1 MTAIIAFDR
10 AAFLLKAEST
20 YGTDPTPDGTDN
32 AMLIQQGRIRFQ
44 AANKLIREIDRPF
57 FGARPFLLTGR
68 QAFIEFEFEMMG
80 AAAPGAAA
88 PIGPILLTCGH
99 AQTLSADTSATYNVV
114 SSAFGSTTGY
124 FSIPSVDSNGATR
137 HVVTGLRGSIVF
149 TQQINNFFKGRA
161 VLQGMEAVLSNAAFP
176 TMTLTAFQEPVAI
189 ETSTWSVTA
198 DDGGG
203 AFALDCVEL
212 QLDQGNRVQIYETSE
227 QKVQTIVG
235 RDTQGFLRVMAPAL
249 TDFDPYALAVARTP
263 VDIQSEVDGGDDGLI
278 CLLSIPQVQLDL
290 PERIDIDGASGWRIP
305 FSALPSSAGND
316 EYEIVFT

>member
-10 AAFLLKAEST
+10 AALLLKAEVT
-20 YGTDPTPDGTDN
+20 YGTDPTPTGADN

-44 AANKLIREIDRPF
+44 ASKLVREIDRAH

-68 QAFIEFEFEMMG
+68 QAFIEFDFEMMG
-80 AAAPGAAA
+80 AADAGGAA
-88 PIGPILLTCGH
+88 PIAPILLSCGH
-99 AQTLSADTSATYNVV
+99 AQSLVADTSATYNVV
-114 SSAFGSTTGY
+114 SSAFSSTTAY
-124 FSIPSVDSNGATR
+124 FSIPSTDSNGATR

-176 TMTLTAFQEPVAI
+176 TMTLTAFQDPVMIDTA
-189 ETSTWSVTA
+189 TWEVTA

-235 RDTQGFLRVMAPAL
+235 RDAQGFLRVMAPAL
-249 TDFDPYALAVARTP
+249 TDFNPYALAIARTP
-263 VDIQSEVDGGDDGLI
+263 VDIQSEIDGGAEGLI
-278 CLLSIPQVQLDL
+278 CLLSIPQVQLDM

-305 FSALPSSAGND
+305 FSALPSATGND